1 MNTEP
6 IDLFQ
11 KDILIVDDIS
21 TNIRM
26 LAQILTEQGYNV
38 RKALDGQMAIT
49 ACQITLPDLILLDIM
64 MPEMDG
70 YAVCQHLKANEKTRH
85 IPIIFISALDETFDK
100 VKAFQ
105 IGAVDYITK
114 PFHFEEV
121 LVRVKNQLT
130 INQLHYQL
138 VEQNVQ
144 LQKINAALKQFTIVA
159 SHDLQSPLQT
169 IIINAELVKIKHQDI
184 LVPDAIDRIEKIIN
198 TGLKMKQLVQDL
210 LAYSRLETS
219 TKKNELINCQTL
231 LEEVLA
237 NLESEIYASGASIT
251 YVELPILIG
260 DYLQLMQLFQN
271 LISNAIKFCR
281 PGVPPIIKISA
292 TLQSKSIWLMGVH
305 DNGIGIERENFERI
319 FEVFQRLHT
328 SKEYPGNGIGISI
341 CKKIVEHHGGH
352 IWVESEMGVGTT
364 FYFTLPS
371 DRCSYEAPND
381 S

>member
-1 MNTEP
+1 MNIEP

-11 KDILIVDDIS
+11 KDILIVDDTF
-21 TNIRM
+21 TNLRI
-26 LAQILTEQGYNV
+26 LSQILTDQGYKV
-38 RKALDGQMAIT
+38 RKALDGQMALT
-49 ACQITLPDLILLDIM
+49 ACKMTLPDLILLDIM

-70 YAVCQHLKANEKTRH
+70 YTVCQYLKANEETRN
-85 IPIIFISALDETFDK
+85 IPIIFISALDEPFDK
-100 VKAFQ
+100 VKALQ
-105 IGAVDYITK
+105 LGAVDYITK
-114 PFHFEEV
+114 PFHLEEV

-144 LQKINAALKQFTIVA
+144 LQKVNAALKQFTIVA

-169 IIINAELVKIKHQDI
+169 IIINAELVKVKHQDI
-184 LVPDAIDRIEKIIN
+184 LVPDVIDRIDKIIN

-210 LAYSRLETS
+210 LTYSRLETS
-219 TKKNELINCQTL
+219 TKKYESINCQIL
-231 LEEVLA
+231 IKEVLA
-237 NLESEIYASGASIT
+237 NLESEIYASGASIS

-292 TLQSKSIWLMGVH
+292 TIQSESIWMIGVH

-341 CKKIVEHHGGH
+341 CKKIVEDHGGQ

-371 DRCSYEAPND
+371 DRCCYEASQD